1 MAEVP
6 FEATT
11 LFLTTMTGIRILN
24 TGGEDGKR
32 RLFKFWHSRPFL
44 SLPKQPKFSQVL
56 FFLLIFVPG
65 WVPFAAASDATTE
78 FVNRI
83 RPLLVTH
90 CLECHSTE
98 VQKAG
103 FDLQRFATLDEVR
116 AELESW
122 QEMLAMLESKEMPP
136 ERNPQPSAE
145 DREALI
151 TWIRNLL
158 RQEADL
164 HAGDPGPVVIRRL
177 NNAEYRYTIRDLTG
191 VDLRPTSQFP
201 ADGAAGEGFLNATD
215 TLAISSGLMNKYLD
229 AAKNVAAH
237 AVLLPDGFDFSDSKF
252 REDWV
257 NEVLD
262 EILELYARYLTELGE
277 IPLDRYLAATI
288 MHFDELSSGGVSLEQ
303 VADTEKLSP
312 KYLETV
318 WQLVTDDEASVL
330 VQEIQAEWNDCR
342 AAASTS
348 RTGSDGPADAS
359 TTQMPVDLSN
369 LLAKIATWQGI
380 LWRRQRSDS
389 SLGTKISTALKD
401 RFAIA
406 PISLAESH
414 VYQLKMPGKQ
424 SPEEEEEE
432 EPEAYAVF
440 YLATQTLHGNADQA
454 SVILQHPRFESC
466 DPTADEGPLPLREAL
481 QLASQETIDQAPD
494 PPEGVSRLD
503 EVRLENPS
511 EDQLPAEDSL
521 VLHGSEIV
529 EVRLPA
535 PLVEER
541 KFVVEVRPDSGNERK
556 TLVRFEARLSPTP
569 TQIERTLK
577 WSGYE
582 QPVDLPL
589 LIAGADEEVRDEI
602 SCSIEEL
609 QRVFPISLCYPG
621 LIVRDTVVTLERFH
635 RGDNLLSELMLSE
648 QEHQLL
654 DQLWQ
659 QLHYISQ
666 DAKQVRDSFAT
677 LIQGEMKSYE
687 PVLEEIH
694 RRADETE
701 QMRLESEPS
710 HVESLLD
717 FADRAYRRPLT
728 GAEQQALDDLY
739 QSLRQDD
746 LPHEEAFRSVLAR
759 ILVSPNFLFRIEQP
773 SQGNEAAPIN
783 DLELATRLSYFL
795 WSTMPDEELRQTAT
809 GGRLRDPQVL
819 AQQTRR
825 MLQDPKSR
833 GLAIEFGTQWLE
845 IRSFDRFQGKNQ
857 EQFPMFDGSVRQ
869 AMYEES
875 ILFFQDLFQTD
886 RSLWQLIDADH
897 TFLNETLA
905 KYYGIPGI
913 EGDEFRYVEGVKTY
927 GRGGMLGWASVLA
940 KHSGASRTSP
950 VLRGNW
956 IAETVLGQRLPRPPP
971 DVPKLPEDETAGE
984 LTIRQL
990 VEKHTELQQCAVCH
1004 ERIDPLGFAL
1014 EQYDTIGRWRE
1025 KDLGGRLIDAKAA
1038 LKDGTRFEGID
1049 GLRQYLL
1056 TQRKDDFLQQFCR
1069 KLLGYALGRGVIL
1082 SDRQLLEEMVVT
1094 LNKNDGPASAAILA
1108 IVASKQFQT
1117 IRGSELVE

>member
-1 MAEVP
+1 MS
-6 FEATT
+6 
-11 LFLTTMTGIRILN
+11 FL
-24 TGGEDGKR
+24 
-32 RLFKFWHSRPFL
+32 
-44 SLPKQPKFSQVL
+44 KQPEFIQALFS
-56 FFLLIFVPG
+56 LLIFVSG

-78 FVNRI
+78 FTNRV

-90 CLECHSTE
+90 CMECHSTQ

-116 AELESW
+116 AELEAW

-136 ERNPQPSAE
+136 EGKPQPSDQ
-145 DREALI
+145 DRKVLT

-164 HAGDPGPVVIRRL
+164 HAGDPGQVEVRRL
-177 NNAEYRYTIRDLTG
+177 NNAEYRYTVRDLTG
-191 VDLRPTSQFP
+191 IDLNPTSQFP
-201 ADGAAGEGFLNATD
+201 ADGAAGEGFMNATD
-215 TLAISSGLMNKYLD
+215 TLAVSPGLMNKYLD
-229 AAKNVAAH
+229 AAKQVAAH
-237 AVLLPDGFDFSDSKF
+237 AVFLPEGFRFSDSQF
-252 REDWV
+252 QEDWV

-262 EILELYARYLTELGE
+262 EILVLYARYLTELGE
-277 IPLDRYLAATI
+277 IPLERYLTATI
-288 MHFDELSSGGVSLEQ
+288 VHFDELSSGGISVEQ
-303 VADTEKLSP
+303 VADREKLSP
-312 KYLETV
+312 KYLASI
-318 WQLVTDDEASVL
+318 WKFFTDDEPSSV
-330 VQEIQAEWNDCR
+330 VQDFQIQWNACR
-342 AAASTS
+342 VVPAVPGVVQATDKLTS
-348 RTGSDGPADAS
+348 QVS
-359 TTQMPVDLSN
+359 MN
-369 LLAKIATWQGI
+369 LGKLLEKIETWQQI
-380 LWRRQRSDS
+380 LWRRQRSEV
-389 SLGTKISTALKD
+389 LED
-401 RFAIA
+401 RFVIA
-406 PISLAESH
+406 PISLVKSH
-414 VYQLKMPGKQ
+414 VYQLKMPGEQ

-432 EPEAYAVF
+432 KPEAYVVF
-440 YLATQTLHGNADQA
+440 YLATHTLHGNADQA
-454 SVILQHPRFESC
+454 RVILQHPRFESC
-466 DPTADEGPLPLREAL
+466 DPAADEEPLPLREAL
-481 QLASQETIDQAPD
+481 QLASQETIDQVPD
-494 PPEGVSRLD
+494 PPDGVSRLD
-503 EVRLENPS
+503 HVRLENPS
-511 EDQLPAEDSL
+511 EDQSPAEDIL

-541 KFVVEVRPDSGNERK
+541 NFVVEARPDSGNGRK
-556 TLVRFEARLSPTP
+556 TLVRFEVRLTP
-569 TQIERTLK
+569 AQAQIERTLK
-577 WSGYE
+577 WE
-582 QPVDLPL
+582 ANKQPADLPL

-602 SCSIEEL
+602 RCSGNEL

-635 RGDNLLSELMLSE
+635 RGDRLFSELMISA
-648 QEHQLL
+648 QEHQRL

-666 DAKQVRDSFAT
+666 DARQVRNSFAT
-677 LIQGEMKSYE
+677 LIQGEMHNHES
-687 PVLEEIH
+687 VLEEIH

-701 QMRLESEPS
+701 QMRLNSEPS

-717 FADRAYRRPLT
+717 FAGRAYRRPLAD
-728 GAEQQALDDLY
+728 AEQQALVDLY
-739 QSLRQDD
+739 ESLRQDD
-746 LPHEEAFRSVLAR
+746 LPHEEVLRSVLAR
-759 ILVSPNFLFRIEQP
+759 VLVSPNFLFRIEHRSP
-773 SQGNEAAPIN
+773 GSDAASISL
-783 DLELATRLSYFL
+783 LELATRLSYFL

-819 AQQTRR
+819 AQQTQR

-845 IRSFDRFQGKNQ
+845 VRSFDRFQGKNQ

-971 DVPKLPEDETAGE
+971 DVPKLPEDETVGE

-1049 GLRQYLL
+1049 GLQQYLL

-1069 KLLGYALGRGVIL
+1069 KMLGYALGRGVIL

-1094 LNKNDGPASAAILA
+1094 LNENDAPASAAILA
-1108 IVASKQFQT
+1108 IVASKQFQA
-1117 IRGSELVE
+1117 IRGSEWGE